1 MLFKKSDL
9 INPHFLSSVC
19 VPNNDGAVIVR
30 RCQRAFVERAPGDA
44 ADLRSA
50 DHLDARVV
58 DVDHVL
64 QDDLI
69 VVQLDAFC
77 HAGNRK
83 ELLHNQIYE
92 IKA

>member
-1 MLFKKSDL
+1 
-9 INPHFLSSVC
+9 
-19 VPNNDGAVIVR
+19 
-30 RCQRAFVERAPGDA
+30 
-44 ADLRSA
+44 
-50 DHLDARVV
+50 V

-83 ELLHNQIYE
+83 ELLHNHIYE